1 MGRDIGD
8 PFDIG
13 VHMDICVLIFFISV
27 FMFFVLV
34 IVSFNIGVSVF

>member
-13 VHMDICVLIFFISV
+13 VHIDICVLIFVFFISV
-27 FMFFVLV
+27 FFLGFF
-34 IVSFNIGVSVF
+34 GDSVF